1 LELFFDTLR
10 PELNENFDILQAM
23 AGSYYVGPRIGKFE
37 RDPVTGKVI
46 KTNVI
51 PGHNA
56 VLAALG
62 AFILWGGFF
71 AFNGGSCIAVF
82 CPATTDTGR
91 IIISTTLSAAA
102 GGIFLLMLGEYRY
115 GILDL
120 KLLMN
125 GLLAGMVAICRYV
138 S

>member
-1 LELFFDTLR
+1 MYQ
-10 PELNENFDILQAM
+10 QAM
-23 AGSYYVGPRIGKFE
+23 SGSYFVGPRIGKFV
-37 RDPVTGKVI
+37 RDPITKKVI

-71 AFNGGSCIAVF
+71 AFNGGSCIAIF

-91 IIISTTLSAAA
+91 IIVSTTLSAAS
-102 GGIFLLMLGEYRY
+102 GGIFLLLVGVYRY

-125 GLLAGMVAICRYV
+125 GLLAGMVAVCRYV
-138 S
+138 YIGMT